1 VLEVEAVGEPVDIV
15 GHDWGSLLVQRLVST
30 RPDLVHTWAA
40 GSATIDRDYV
50 WHDLAQMWQTPE
62 VGEQIMDAMAGDALV
77 DAIASPGLVL
87 WGADDPYVTATSASV
102 SPSARARPSRSSPTA
117 VTGGRSPSPSRP
129 PPPSSN
135 TGPDPRFLCQQ
146 WAGFRAPRAVFA
158 ANSWQGFGRGG
169 NLRWSP
175 DV

>member
-1 VLEVEAVGEPVDIV
+1 VRAHLKRTDIVTPALPGFAAPIPSGFDATKEAYLAWLVHEVEAVGEPVDIV

-87 WGADDPYVTATSASV
+87 WGADDPYVTADFGKRLAECTGATLEIFPDSGHWWPLTKPV
-102 SPSARARPSRSSPTA
+102 ETA
-117 VTGGRSPSPSRP
+117 
-129 PPPSSN
+129 
-135 TGPDPRFLCQQ
+135 
-146 WAGFRAPRAVFA
+146 A
-158 ANSWQGFGRGG
+158 ALEQH
-169 NLRWSP
+169 WS
-175 DV
+175 